1 MRTTKNCLL
10 MVLLGGVL
18 AFAGCGKSDKSTAQ
32 HIPATMDVAKL
43 QQAFPSPTPGQQS
56 ALGKV
61 QQSVRYGLLPDALAS
76 LDKLASDPSLTEP
89 QKKAVSDMIE
99 GVKQARAKTV
109 TAPAK

>member
-1 MRTTKNCLL
+1 MRTTTNCLL

-18 AFAGCGKSDKSTAQ
+18 AFAGCGKADKSTAQ

-56 ALGKV
+56 TLGKV
-61 QQSVRYGLLPDALAS
+61 QQSVRYSLLPDALAS
-76 LDKLASDPSLTEP
+76 LEKLASDPSLTEP

-99 GVKQARAKTV
+99 GVKTALAKTL